1 VGGHPPCL
9 HKKKCLNVK
18 MFEEI
23 ASSRFGFWIVAL
35 IMAGVDASFLLKP
48 GKFAFSISPANEVRL
63 RISASPF
70 TIRNK
75 ELVSSFLSFPF
86 QLFFIS
92 DIDAIERTARE
103 TCRAL
108 SRMRR
113 LYRQTKIISILSGV
127 AMVLLVLGPCAT
139 GILGVQRS
147 IVVCFLP
154 LYGLAIATSVLLWQ
168 RRRRFG
174 ISNGNAFKISAE
186 IVFCPVL
193 LVNISKRISLAQKSE
208 LNTFR
213 LASLSRSPV
222 ETMAAIRENVR
233 YHQGD

>member
-1 VGGHPPCL
+1 
-9 HKKKCLNVK
+9 

-35 IMAGVDASFLLKP
+35 IMAAVDTSFLLKP
-48 GKFAFSISPANEVRL
+48 GKFAFSVSSANHVRL
-63 RISASPF
+63 RISTAPF
-70 TIRNK
+70 IIRNK
-75 ELVSSFLSFPF
+75 ELASSFLSFPF

-92 DIDAIERTARE
+92 DVDALERTARE
-103 TCRAL
+103 TFNTL

-113 LYRQTKIISILSGV
+113 LSRQTKIISVLSAI
-127 AMVLLVLGPCAT
+127 AMVLLVLGPCAA
-139 GILGVQRS
+139 GLFGVQRS
-147 IVVCFLP
+147 ILVFFLP
-154 LYGLAIATSVLLWQ
+154 LYGLAIATSALLWR

-174 ISNGNAFKISAE
+174 LSNSKVLKLSTE
-186 IVFCPVL
+186 IILCPVL

-222 ETMAAIRENVR
+222 QTMAAIRENIR
-233 YHQGD
+233 YHNAD